1 MNFDQFIAH
10 LDGQSWSVRNKSFA
24 SKTFGEWQ
32 VSFIRMGGKFQLPGS
47 VAFVVCVRRRG
58 MRNLDKESLEVEKE
72 PHAYPF
78 KLSLQEIESG
88 DFQYRSKSLRYDHS
102 NRPVDSDWSLL
113 AMHLERTIP
122 AWLRRLTREAL
133 ITQVSRFGESGYIER
148 IWLEDLK

>member
-1 MNFDQFIAH
+1 
-10 LDGQSWSVRNKSFA
+10 
-24 SKTFGEWQ
+24 
-32 VSFIRMGGKFQLPGS
+32 
-47 VAFVVCVRRRG
+47 